1 MEGST
6 FNPGFLGSHFNW
18 WVGQIADDSTWRDN
32 MLPGKYDDPQQI
44 KGWGRRYKVRIFG
57 LHPVGEET
65 PSEDLP
71 WAQVMYPVTAG
82 GGQAEAA
89 QTSNLRQG
97 NMVFGFFLDD
107 KEQQVPVIMGV
118 LGNNSQTPLKN
129 TIGTGEV
136 NDNSPGSLAT
146 SGYATGKQ
154 AKTEQTAERVPDE
167 GLQISR
173 PGVSAHSIPAAPATP
188 VDKYGIRTDIQYT
201 DEIRGYIRNAEKLA
215 DKKNIKESKRDAFVR
230 KKVQQSIKAQS
241 NLENSPLQPSQPGA
255 TRENVDGVH
264 QLQVAD
270 IKREEDMDRR
280 TPMMKPDDKV
290 GSAISAIQTVI
301 DNLMNAVD
309 KYLQAFQS
317 YLEAASG
324 AITDTSGLK
333 NLIKKTSQEIAK
345 YMKIV
350 FDKIIEYVQKIFNN
364 AMTAVVSATPAN
376 FRHLMGD
383 MKEQTTALITCLYNK
398 IVETLADFIE
408 DALLDAINLDQLEQA
423 AKQAM
428 VDRKQ
433 YQTFP
438 SAPICFAEDVV
449 ATVIAS
455 RRDAIN
461 NANNS
466 LVENISSFITEIQ
479 TMLAGESSALGDVL
493 RQIPDIDGNMSAA
506 LGFNNL
512 SLDIFGCQLKPNVAI
527 SDFYTL
533 SNGGSGQTQ
542 VQKPSAASI
551 NRKSQTKPGTKPS
564 IESKPYAQPARG
576 QETVRYDKPP
586 KVSVKPT

>member
-32 MLPGKYDDPQQI
+32 ILPGKYDDPQQI

-146 SGYATGKQ
+146 SGYATGKL
-154 AKTEQTAERVPDE
+154 AKTEQTSEKVPDE
-167 GLQISR
+167 GLQVSR

-188 VDKYGIRTDIQYT
+188 VDKYGIRADIPYT
-201 DEIRGYIRNAEKLA
+201 NEIRGYIQNAEKLA
-215 DKKNIKESKRDAFVR
+215 DKKNIKDSKRDNFVR
-230 KKVQQSIKAQS
+230 NKVQQSIKAQS

-255 TRENVDGVH
+255 TRENVDGIH

-270 IKREEDMDRR
+270 VKREEYMDKR

-301 DNLMNAVD
+301 DNLMNSVD

-324 AITDTSGLK
+324 AITDSSGLK

-364 AMTAVVSATPAN
+364 AMSAVVSATPAN

-398 IVETLADFIE
+398 IVETLAQYIE
-408 DALLDAINLDQLEQA
+408 DALLDAIDLDSLERS
-423 AKQAM
+423 AKQAL

-449 ATVIAS
+449 ATVIAA
-455 RRDAIN
+455 RRDEIN

-466 LVENISSFITEIQ
+466 LVENLSSFITEIQ
-479 TMLAGESSALGDVL
+479 TMIAGESSALGDIL
-493 RQIPDIDGNMSAA
+493 NQIPDIGGNMSAA
-506 LGFNNL
+506 LGFTNL
-512 SLDIFGCQLKPNVAI
+512 SLNVFGCQLSPNIAI

-542 VQKPSAASI
+542 VQKPSAGAI
-551 NRKSQTKPGTKPS
+551 NKKSQQKPGNKATEPPKQ
-564 IESKPYAQPARG
+564 YAQPARG
-576 QETVRYDKPP
+576 QDTVRYDKPP
-586 KVSVKPT
+586 KVTVKPT